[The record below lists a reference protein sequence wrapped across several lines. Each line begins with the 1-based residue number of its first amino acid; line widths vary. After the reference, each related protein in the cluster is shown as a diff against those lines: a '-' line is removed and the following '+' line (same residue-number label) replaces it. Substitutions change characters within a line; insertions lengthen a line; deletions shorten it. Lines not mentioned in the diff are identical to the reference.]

1 MLYQFTLGNY
11 RSFYKKRTLSLMA
24 EGISEAPTDNIAVD
38 GKQKVLKTLAIYGAN
53 SSGKSNLVKAISE
66 MRLMVLKS
74 NKLNDDENL
83 RHFPFLFQV
92 GANQEP
98 TFFEIVFSNHTTV
111 YRYGFEYNREKIV
124 SEWLFEKKGRGEKLL
139 FIRTNEGIDWDEKV
153 FQEGNMPDSVNLN
166 DNRLFL
172 SLCNQLGGKVSKS
185 IMSWFQNDLSVIS
198 GLTNQYYRTYTQ
210 RLFKEK
216 DPKSD
221 KALALFKDLQ
231 LGFNQLRVHEEP
243 NVMFNGE
250 VPSDLVEF
258 FKGNE
263 KRTVVDSSHNLYTK
277 TGKVCGTVD
286 IPFEEYESDGTQKLF
301 DLSGPMF
308 NVLSEGSTLVI
319 DELDAK
325 MHPLISQ
332 YLISIFNSPTKNP
345 HNAQLVFTTH
355 DTHLLSSHLLR
366 RDQIWFTEKDQAE
379 QTDLYNMMDI
389 VLPDGTKPRN
399 DSNYEKNYVAGRYGA
414 VPYIIND

>member
-1 MLYQFTLGNY
+1 MLHQFTLGNY
-11 RSFYKKRTLSLMA
+11 RSFYKKRTIDLMA
-24 EGISEAPTDNIAVD
+24 EGISESPADNIAID
-38 GKQKVLKTLAIYGAN
+38 GKHKVLKTLAVYGAN

-66 MRLMVLKS
+66 MRLLVLKS
-74 NKLNDDENL
+74 NKLNDNENL

-92 GANQEP
+92 DADKEP
-98 TFFEIVFSNHTTV
+98 TFFEVVFSSPATV
-111 YRYGFEYNREKIV
+111 YRYGFEYNHERIV
-124 SEWLFEKKGRGEKLL
+124 NEWLFEKKSRSEKML
-139 FIRTNEGIDWDEKV
+139 FIRTDDGIDWDENA

-172 SLCNQLGGKVSKS
+172 SLCNQLGGPVSKS
-185 IMSWFQNDLSVIS
+185 IMSWFQNDLLVMS

-243 NVMFNGE
+243 NVVFDGE
-250 VPSDLVEF
+250 IPSELVEL

-263 KRTVVDSSHNLYTK
+263 KRTVVDSRHNLYTK
-277 TGKVCGTVD
+277 TGKVCGTVEV
-286 IPFEEYESDGTQKLF
+286 PFEQYESDGTQKLF

-308 NVLSEGSTLVI
+308 NVLSKGSTLVI

-345 HNAQLVFTTH
+345 NNAQLVFTTH

-399 DSNYEKNYVAGRYGA
+399 DSNYEKNYIAGRYGA